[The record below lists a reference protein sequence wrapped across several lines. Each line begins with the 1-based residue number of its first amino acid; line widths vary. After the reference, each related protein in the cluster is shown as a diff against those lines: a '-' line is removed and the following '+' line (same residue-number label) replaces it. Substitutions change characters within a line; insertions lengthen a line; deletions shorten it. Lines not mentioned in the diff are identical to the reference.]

1 MNKYFL
7 LYLFFAFVS
16 CNKSQVDEDTM
27 FGVTWKIS
35 YYYDATD
42 QTASYTTYYFM
53 FNEDGTLM
61 AHEGSKLT
69 IGRWS
74 ESNGR
79 FTILF
84 ETNPT
89 LLKLKKDW
97 LIVEKSASVIKLKD
111 DSSTSNAELYFLKQ

>member
-1 MNKYFL
+1 
-7 LYLFFAFVS
+7 
-16 CNKSQVDEDTM
+16 M

-42 QTASYTTYYFM
+42 QTASYATYYFM